1 MRTVSETFRRG
12 RDELFRRLKRGEV
25 LSPELDRMI
34 MDVYGGRGKRALDAI
49 KRRCVIKRGQRWLVR
64 GKADEYEV
72 VRTFCTCRDYVMNIA
87 TEKVDVDMCYH
98 ALAKN
103 ICDALNAYYVI
114 EPEAE
119 S

>member
-1 MRTVSETFRRG
+1 MVSAAFQRG
-12 RDELFRRLKRGEV
+12 RDELFKCLKRGRV
-25 LSPELDRMI
+25 LSPELERQI
-34 MDVYGGRGKRALDAI
+34 TDVYGGRGKRALEVI
-49 KRRCVIKRGQRWLVR
+49 KRRCVIKRGQRWFVR

-72 VRTFCTCRDYVMNIA
+72 VRNFCTCRDYVMNIA
-87 TEKVDVDMCYH
+87 TEKVDADMCYH

-103 ICDALNAYYVI
+103 ICEVLNAYYVI

>member
-1 MRTVSETFRRG
+1 MVSAAFQRG
-12 RDELFRRLKRGEV
+12 RDELFKRLKRGKV
-25 LSPELDRMI
+25 LSPELEREI
-34 MDVYGGRGKRALDAI
+34 MDVYGGRGKRALEVI
-49 KRRCVIKRGQRWLVR
+49 KRRCVIKRGRRWFVR

-72 VRTFCTCRDYVMNIA
+72 VRNFCTCRDYVMNIA
-87 TEKVDVDMCYH
+87 TEKVDADMCYH

-103 ICDALNAYYVI
+103 ICDAIDAYYVI